1 MKRGHTTTLLFVFS
15 LVLATSFTSITGQ
28 NLTTPRPSPAAT
40 LQQQIGMTQVSIQ
53 YSRPQVIVNGNDRTG
68 KVWGNLVGYG
78 FNKINFASQG
88 EIPWRAGANENTVIT
103 FSEDVQIEG
112 KDLQA
117 GAYGLHMAIHE
128 DGKAT
133 LIFSH
138 NTTSWGS
145 FWYDEKED
153 ALRVDVQMQDHDFTN
168 VLTYE
173 FVDFGPNHGTL
184 ALQWEK
190 KSIPFKIAID
200 GHAMALQSF
209 RDELRGVKG
218 FSWQGP
224 ISAANYCLQN
234 NINHEEA
241 LTWADRAMANTKN
254 FQTLSVKGGL
264 LLQMGKTEDAITIA
278 DEASTLANVNQLNGL
293 GYLMLQNQQPKVA
306 VKYFLLNAEKNPETA
321 NCFDSLGEGYMALGQ
336 NDKAIESF
344 KKSLSLNPPPFV
356 KANSLKNLE
365 KLGVK

>member
-1 MKRGHTTTLLFVFS
+1 MKRGHTTSLLFTF
-15 LVLATSFTSITGQ
+15 LLLLATYATTLTAQ
-28 NLTTPRPSPAAT
+28 NLSTPRPSPAAT
-40 LQQQIGMTQVSIQ
+40 LNQQIGMTSVTVN
-53 YSRPQVIVNGNDRTG
+53 YSRPQVIANGNDRTG
-68 KVWGNLVGYG
+68 KVWGTLVAYG

-103 FSEDVQIEG
+103 FSDDVKIEG
-112 KDLQA
+112 KSLKA
-117 GAYGLHMAIHE
+117 GSYGLHMAIHE
-128 DGKAT
+128 EGKAT
-133 LIFSH
+133 LIFSK

-153 ALRVDVQMQDHDFTN
+153 ALRVDVQMQDHAFTN

-173 FVDFGPNHGTL
+173 FVEFGPNHGTL
-184 ALQWEK
+184 ALNWEK
-190 KSIPFKIAID
+190 KSIPFKISIE
-200 GHAMALQSF
+200 GHEMALQSF
-209 RDELRGVKG
+209 RAELRGVKG

-224 ISAANYCLQN
+224 LSAANYCLQN

-241 LTWADRAMANTKN
+241 MTWADRAMGNNKN
-254 FQTLSVKGGL
+254 FQTLSVKSGL
-264 LLQMGKTEDAITIA
+264 LLQMGKKEEAVPFA
-278 DEASTLANVNQLNGL
+278 DEASALANVNQLNGL
-293 GYLMLQNQQPKVA
+293 GYLMLQNQQSKAA
-306 VKYFLLNAEKNPETA
+306 VKYFQLNAEKNPKNA
-321 NCFDSLGEGYMALGQ
+321 NCFDSLGEGYMALGE

>member
-1 MKRGHTTTLLFVFS
+1 MKRGHTTSLLLTFLLVWAFGLTTLT
-15 LVLATSFTSITGQ
+15 AQ

-40 LQQQIGMTQVSIQ
+40 LHQQIGMTKVTIN

-68 KVWGNLVGYG
+68 KIWGNLVGYG

-103 FSEDVQIEG
+103 FSDDVQIEG
-112 KDLQA
+112 KDLKA
-117 GAYGLHMAIHE
+117 GSYGLHMAIHE

-133 LIFSH
+133 LIFSN

-153 ALRVDVQMQDHDFTN
+153 ALRVDVQMQDHGFTN

-173 FVDFGPNHGTL
+173 FVEFGPNHGTL
-184 ALQWEK
+184 ALHWEN
-190 KSIPFKIAID
+190 KSIPFKVSID

-209 RDELRGVKG
+209 RNELRGVKG
-218 FSWQGP
+218 FGWQGP
-224 ISAANYCLQN
+224 LSAANYCLQN

-241 LTWADRAMANTKN
+241 LAWADRALANTKN
-254 FQTLSVKGGL
+254 FQTLSTKSGL
-264 LLQMGKTEDAITIA
+264 LLQMGKQEDALPIA
-278 DEASTLANVNQLNGL
+278 EEAATLANVNQLNGL

-306 VKYFLLNAEKNPETA
+306 VKYFKLNVEKNPENA
-321 NCFDSLGEGYMALGQ
+321 NCYDSLGEGYMALGQ

-344 KKSLSLNPPPFV
+344 KKSLSMNPPPFV